1 MHANLA
7 IHALLIAAFVCCFW
21 LTLRPRLTGMSRV
34 RRWALIL
41 TTPYVLLA
49 FMLASPTV
57 FSAFI
62 ESVRRLEAVPLALF
76 IILGSGTSSV
86 VCVELARGVVAKA
99 RGWDDRVHFSVVG
112 VAWLLF
118 AVVQSVF
125 VYLGREALHPLHGS

>member
-7 IHALLIAAFVCCFW
+7 IHALLVAAFLCCFW
-21 LTLRPRLTGMSRV
+21 LMLRPRLGGMSHL
-34 RRWALIL
+34 RRWALLL

-86 VCVELARGVVAKA
+86 VCVELARVVVVKA
-99 RGWDDRVHFSVVG
+99 RGVWRRPGCLSSSSRPSSSCG
-112 VAWLLF
+112 AC
-118 AVVQSVF
+118 
-125 VYLGREALHPLHGS
+125 RR